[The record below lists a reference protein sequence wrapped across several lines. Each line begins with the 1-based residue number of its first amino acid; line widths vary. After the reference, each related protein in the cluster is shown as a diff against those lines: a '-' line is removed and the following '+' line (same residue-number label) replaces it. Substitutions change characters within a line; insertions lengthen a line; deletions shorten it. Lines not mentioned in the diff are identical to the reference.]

1 MIWHRTICTTATY
14 VHLVHDGADYCWCH
28 SLHANG
34 LLWPWCWL
42 LVAML
47 YLLLWKKRY
56 DFFISTVRC
65 SVTHSIHPSRTL
77 IATRWYIRYNF
88 QSHQPLK
95 SSVSSSSYYSSSSMH
110 HDHQSMSTSPPS
122 WEAHV
127 CLPNLDLRK
136 IQPLAAPVLIW
147 DFLANSCGGKTVS
160 VNDHLLLS
168 ASSVNLVLRCLK
180 IALKM

>member
-1 MIWHRTICTTATY
+1 MIWHRTICTTTATY

-65 SVTHSIHPSRTL
+65 SITHSIHPIHPSRTL

-95 SSVSSSSYYSSSSMH
+95 SLVSSLSYYSST
-110 HDHQSMSTSPPS
+110 STSWSSINVHLSALLGGPCLSPQS
-122 WEAHV
+122 WFEKNPAIGS
-127 CLPNLDLRK
+127 PRPDLRLFSK
-136 IQPLAAPVLIW
+136 
-147 DFLANSCGGKTVS
+147 FLWRQNCIS
-160 VNDHLLLS
+160 
-168 ASSVNLVLRCLK
+168 
-180 IALKM
+180 